1 MLIIKIII
9 LNFKKITKKKNYFLK
24 HFKVIKLL
32 VVVKDESFVL
42 KSSLLIT
49 REIMMFTIYLI
60 RFQQHYLG
68 LDVLLNKI
76 F

>member
-1 MLIIKIII
+1 
-9 LNFKKITKKKNYFLK
+9 LK